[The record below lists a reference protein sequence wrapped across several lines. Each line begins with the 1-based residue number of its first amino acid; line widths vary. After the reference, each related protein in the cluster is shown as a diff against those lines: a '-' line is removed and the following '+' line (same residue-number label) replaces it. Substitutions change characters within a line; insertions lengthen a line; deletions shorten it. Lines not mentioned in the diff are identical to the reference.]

1 MICTV
6 SADLHG
12 LQLVQILQ
20 TRADAKV
27 WVARAGARRHDIY
40 SWGDVD
46 IRREAGITKT
56 LVDIDDATLARALA
70 LSGIATK
77 KGVIA
82 VALEQ
87 MVRRLELDQ
96 YTEFARSGALDDLA
110 DPEVTRSAQ
119 R

>member
-1 MICTV
+1 M
-6 SADLHG
+6 
-12 LQLVQILQ
+12 
-20 TRADAKV
+20 
-27 WVARAGARRHDIY
+27 
-40 SWGDVD
+40 
-46 IRREAGITKT
+46 TKT
-56 LVDIDDATLARALA
+56 LVDIDDATLDRARE

-87 MVRRLELDQ
+87 MIRRLELDQ
-96 YTEFARSGALDDLA
+96 YTEFALTGALDDLA

>member
-1 MICTV
+1 M
-6 SADLHG
+6 
-12 LQLVQILQ
+12 
-20 TRADAKV
+20 
-27 WVARAGARRHDIY
+27 
-40 SWGDVD
+40 
-46 IRREAGITKT
+46 TKT
-56 LVDIDDATLARALA
+56 LVDIDDATLDRALK

-82 VALEQ
+82 LALEQ

-96 YTEFARSGALDDLA
+96 YTEFVLTGALDDLA